1 MYKENF
7 KYIEAKKITLIVSLI
22 VVSLIFVLSH

>member
-1 MYKENF
+1 MYKENL

-22 VVSLIFVLSH
+22 VVSLIFILSH